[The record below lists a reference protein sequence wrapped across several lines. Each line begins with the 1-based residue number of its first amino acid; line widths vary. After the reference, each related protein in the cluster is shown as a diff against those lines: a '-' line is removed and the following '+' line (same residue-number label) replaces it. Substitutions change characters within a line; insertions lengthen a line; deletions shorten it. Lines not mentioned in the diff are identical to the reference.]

1 MIEKVGTVT
10 FEGISIPVFF
20 SHVLIIGSGA
30 ASLSCALHLKRMGCD
45 DITIVTDNS
54 LGGTS
59 RNTGSDKQT
68 YYRLNDSGQVPDS
81 PYAMAES
88 YLEGGAMHGDI
99 AFVEAQGSTQA
110 FYNLVSLGVPFPHNR
125 YGGYTGYKTDHDP
138 SNRGISLGPYTSRVM
153 MEKFQSEI
161 SRLDICEL
169 DHQDAVQLLMAAD
182 DRIAGALFV
191 DKQGTLSENLGFS
204 IILSD
209 HVVLGTGGPAGLY
222 AASVYPKVHTGSIGL
237 ALEVG
242 AEAVNLTES
251 QFGLASTKVRWN
263 LSGSYQQVLP
273 RYFSTDAQGG
283 DEQDFLVPYF
293 NDWKELTR
301 AVFLKGYQWPFDAA
315 KIPDNGS
322 SLIDLLV
329 YQETQVKKRRVFVD
343 YRNNLNGKAGWGV
356 FSKQVVDE
364 VALHYLDNSRAW
376 AETPLKRLQL
386 LNPEAYTMYLDKGVD
401 LSLVP
406 LEIDLC
412 AQHNNGGLSADIWW
426 ESTNIKRLYP
436 IGEVNGSHGVSRP
449 GGSALNAG
457 QVGAKRAATRIVG
470 YGENDS
476 LDIDSAIVATS
487 SQVKNVVVLAHR
499 WVRQN
504 ALDHFSVPAAKE
516 VLSGIRSEMQLRM
529 SECAGPVRR
538 AKAVEL
544 ACLKARQQRMH
555 ALENLSVPP
564 VLLTVAL
571 QLRHM
576 LISQDWY
583 LSAIKGYLANGGGS
597 RGSYLVFDEAGDSAH
612 PLLPAYRIKQ
622 ELLAMRSKIQVL
634 SLDAK
639 GQIVQ
644 RYASARPIPKTEFWF
659 EQVWAEFRNGAF
671 LLPLDDAGKAKEQ

>member
-1 MIEKVGTVT
+1 MIEKIGTVYS
-10 FEGISIPVFF
+10 EGISLPVFF
-20 SHVLIIGSGA
+20 THVLILGSGA
-30 ASLSCALHLKRMGCD
+30 ASLSCAVHLKRMGCD
-45 DITIVTDNS
+45 DIAIVTDNAR
-54 LGGTS
+54 GGTS

-68 YYRLNDSGQVPDS
+68 YYRLNDSGLVPDS

-88 YLEGGAMHGDI
+88 YLAGGSMHGDI
-99 AFVEAQGSTQA
+99 AFVEAQGSLQA

-153 MEKFQSEI
+153 VETLQSEI
-161 SRLDICEL
+161 SRLGICEL
-169 DHQDAVQLLMAAD
+169 DHHDAVKLLVAEGN
-182 DRIAGALFV
+182 RVAGALFL
-191 DKQGTLSENLGFS
+191 DKQGTASESLGFS

-242 AEAVNLTES
+242 AEAANLTES

-273 RYFSTDAQGG
+273 RYYSTNAQGG

-293 NDWKELTR
+293 NGWKELTR

-315 KIPDNGS
+315 KVPGNGS

-329 YQETQVKKRRVFVD
+329 YQETQVKKRRVFLD
-343 YRNNLNGKAGWGV
+343 FRNNLNGNTLWGS
-356 FSKQVVDE
+356 FSRQVVDE
-364 VALHYLDNSRAW
+364 VALTYLDNSNAW
-376 AETPLKRLQL
+376 AETPLKRLRL
-386 LNPEAYTMYLDKGVD
+386 LNPDAYAMYLEKGVD

-406 LEIDLC
+406 LEIDVC

-436 IGEVNGSHGVSRP
+436 IGEVNGNHGVSRP

-457 QVGAKRAATRIVG
+457 QVGARRAATRIVG
-470 YGENDS
+470 YGKKDS
-476 LDIDSAIVATS
+476 LDREKMIRDSSA
-487 SQVKNVVVLAHR
+487 QVKSVVGLAR
-499 WVRQN
+499 SWVRRN
-504 ALDHFSVPAAKE
+504 AIDHLSVPAAKE
-516 VLSGIRSEMQLRM
+516 VLAGIRSELQLRM
-529 SECAGPVRR
+529 SQCAGPVRR
-538 AKAVEL
+538 AGDIQKACE
-544 ACLKARQQRMH
+544 AAEEQRKF

-564 VLLTVAL
+564 VLLSRAL

-576 LISQDWY
+576 LISQSWY
-583 LSAIKGYLANGGGS
+583 LSAIEGYLSYGGGS
-597 RGSYLVFDEAGDSAH
+597 RGSYLVFDENGVLTH

-622 ELLAMRSKIQVL
+622 ERMDLRSKIQVL
-634 SLDAK
+634 SLDAN

-644 RYASARPIPKTEFWF
+644 RFDATRPIPKTEFWF
-659 EQVWAEFRNGAF
+659 EKVWAEFRSGAF
-671 LLPLDDAGKAKEQ
+671 LLPPEVQQ